1 MCFHKRAAPKAGCL
15 SGKAPALAGFGPLS
29 LINKMINPLEVE
41 EFKVAPRRCPWGRG
55 RGVPGGPAAPQNPPG
70 SVWRD
75 PGEILEIPRLL
86 LGTL

>member
-15 SGKAPALAGFGPLS
+15 SGKAPALTGFGPLS

-55 RGVPGGPAAPQNPPG
+55 WGGAGGPAAPQNP
-70 SVWRD
+70 
-75 PGEILEIPRLL
+75 GENLEGVGVAPEPSRLCL
-86 LGTL
+86 R